1 LRIARVLVHSER
13 AGLLTEVE
21 RNRRFRFEY
30 AGGYSGPH
38 ASLTMPVR
46 EEPYEFNGFPPF
58 FDGLLPEGVQ
68 LDGLLRFSK
77 IDKDDCFAQLV
88 AVGGDLVG
96 AVTVTILAD
105 QASE

>member
-1 LRIARVLVHSER
+1 LRIARVLVHGER

-21 RNRRFRFEY
+21 RHRHFRFEY
-30 AGGYSGPH
+30 AGGYSGPP

-46 EEPYEFNGFPPF
+46 EEPYEFNAFPPF

-77 IDKDDCFAQLV
+77 IDKDDYFAQLV

-96 AVTVTILAD
+96 AVTVEVIAD
-105 QASE
+105 EASA

>member
-1 LRIARVLVHSER
+1 MRRAQVLVHGER
-13 AGLLTEVE
+13 AGLLTEIE
-21 RNRRFRFEY
+21 RHRRFRFEY
-30 AGGYSGPH
+30 SGIYSGPP

-68 LDGLLRFSK
+68 LDGLLKISK
-77 IDKDDCFAQLV
+77 IDQGDYFAQLV

-96 AVTVTILAD
+96 AVTVENIAD
-105 QASE
+105 EASA